1 MLSKHFR
8 MEKFESALAFLENIP
23 KNERDKIVALD
34 CEMTG
39 SSMYGTADR
48 HRHLLRA
55 TVLDGHGNVLLG
67 MLVLKE
73 IKFPNCLK
81 MNCARQV
88 SKILELLFMEYLRKI

>member
-1 MLSKHFR
+1 
-8 MEKFESALAFLENIP
+8 MEKFENALAFLGNIP

-48 HRHLLRA
+48 HRCLLRA

-67 MLVLKE
+67 QLILNK
-73 IKFPNCLK
+73 IK
-81 MNCARQV
+81 
-88 SKILELLFMEYLRKI
+88 